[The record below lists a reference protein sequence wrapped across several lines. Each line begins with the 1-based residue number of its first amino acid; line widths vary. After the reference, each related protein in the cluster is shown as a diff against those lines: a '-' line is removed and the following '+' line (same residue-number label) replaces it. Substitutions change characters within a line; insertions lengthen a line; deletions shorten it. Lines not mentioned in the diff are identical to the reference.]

1 MKSIVR
7 ENFNSIFKFCNK
19 MQDLKIR
26 LYNDSKVTKQDIK
39 EHQMR
44 CLDYTLE
51 VEALRLML

>member
-1 MKSIVR
+1 
-7 ENFNSIFKFCNK
+7 